1 MRVQLTRET
10 TGDRAVREAVTLSVV
25 ANVVEIAAAVVL
37 TFLVMALLRGGVE
50 ETIARMTAIVCMGV
64 VTWGAVTDLGKTFE
78 TVSTIRREQALEEA
92 FAQLESLNREM
103 RAQRHD
109 FMNHIQVIYSLI
121 EMEEPQEALRYMDRI
136 YGDMQHVSKM
146 LRTDS
151 PAVNALIQAKSQE
164 AEKRGIEFSLSIHA
178 KWGDASMPAWELCRV
193 LGNLIDNAMDAATS
207 ETKQKTYRP
216 QVELMLGEDENN
228 WFFSVRNNGPEIPEN
243 IQEHLFEAG
252 FTTKSNGH
260 GMGLY
265 NVNRIISEMG
275 GRIALVSNKEGTV
288 FSGYVPR
295 SQLRLTEGQTGETS

>member
-1 MRVQLTRET
+1 MRAQLIRET
-10 TGDRAVREAVTLSVV
+10 AGDKTVREAVVLSVV
-25 ANVVEIAAAVVL
+25 ANTVEIAAAVVM

-50 ETIARMTAIVCMGV
+50 ETMARMTAIICMGV

-78 TVSTIRREQALEEA
+78 NVATIRREQALKEA
-92 FAQLESLNREM
+92 FTQLESLNREM

-121 EMEEPQEALRYMDRI
+121 EMEEPQEALRYIDRV

-164 AEKRGIEFSLSIHA
+164 AGQRGIDFVLSIRA
-178 KWGDASMPAWELCRV
+178 KWGDPSMPAWELCRV
-193 LGNLIDNAMDAATS
+193 LGNLIDNAMDAAGS
-207 ETKQKTYRP
+207 KSMPEGIRP

-243 IQEHLFEAG
+243 VQEHLFEAG

-295 SQLRLTEGQTGETS
+295 SRLRLPEGQPEKTA